1 MSAMYEY
8 LKEIK
13 NKYDLSG
20 KHPSIIAFAHE
31 DGDYDRWALIVSGQG
46 ITNSKKS
53 MDEAYEFVLSSLN
66 GNLPKLIRSIYT
78 ADPGSEI
85 IVNLTDYLS
94 NFKNDDPS
102 TMKQINQFGINDGFF
117 ILENELKAI

>member
-8 LKEIK
+8 LKDIK

-46 ITNSKKS
+46 ITNSKNQWMKRT
-53 MDEAYEFVLSSLN
+53 SSYFHL
-66 GNLPKLIRSIYT
+66 
-78 ADPGSEI
+78 
-85 IVNLTDYLS
+85 
-94 NFKNDDPS
+94 
-102 TMKQINQFGINDGFF
+102 
-117 ILENELKAI
+117 